1 MLFSPIFAFFALM
14 SSTNIAHWMTRIQN
28 YNSTIIYITC
38 YLIAEV
44 VTKIVVLTHI
54 LTVFPTPYKSKKF

>member
-1 MLFSPIFAFFALM
+1 
-14 SSTNIAHWMTRIQN
+14 MTRIQN